1 MEGPYRDLGGGF
13 VRLTGTEGARRSP
26 SRINTVEDALHELL
40 RNSLDAGARNIH
52 VATTLRRRR
61 YRTLT
66 VIDDGCG
73 IPEQFRD
80 LIFEPGVTGRHLDS
94 TPNHGAGLSLYHL
107 KNLAL
112 SAELLSRSSPTS
124 IQATFDTKTLPERSL
139 QSDSRPSKTNL
150 LATIQNFLTQL
161 PPENRPNI
169 YLGPPSRILTN
180 LIDLSDATTPKE
192 NHIIQKRRVSFS
204 FEDGSFYKDGDSDK
218 NRGEVSVAQAVGW
231 EAGRVGLDVSV
242 RTMQRILAGKIS
254 GVKRVEVLR
263 KDADQGLFEKKAGD
277 FEAVVALPTL
287 EEISGIRTI
296 LEGAARARYLEVGE
310 IELKAERGA
319 WVIRVPVYEPEE
331 EYE

>member
-26 SRINTVEDALHELL
+26 SRINTVEDALYELL
-40 RNSLDAGARNIH
+40 RNSFDAGARNIH

-66 VIDDGCG
+66 VIDDGRG
-73 IPEQFRD
+73 IPDPFRD
-80 LIFEPGVTGRHLDS
+80 LIFEPGVTSRHLDPA
-94 TPNHGAGLSLYHL
+94 PNHSAGLSLYHL

-112 SAELLSRSSPTS
+112 SAELLSTSSPTS

-150 LATIQNFLTQL
+150 LATIQKFLTQL

-169 YLGPPSRILTN
+169 YLGSPSRILTN
-180 LIDLSDATTPKE
+180 LIDATIL
-192 NHIIQKRRVSFS
+192 NQSHIIQKRRESFY
-204 FEDGSFYKDGDSDK
+204 FEKDSFYKDGDSDK
-218 NRGEVSVAQAVGW
+218 DRGEVGDAQAVGW
-231 EAGRVGLDVSV
+231 EAGRIGLDVSI
-242 RTMQRILAGKIS
+242 RTVQRVLAGKVS

-263 KDADQGLFEKKAGD
+263 EDADQSVFKKRAGGFET
-277 FEAVVALPTL
+277 VVALPAL

-296 LEGAARARYLEVGE
+296 LEGVARARYLEVGE

-319 WVIRVPVYEPEE
+319 WVLRVPVYEPEE